1 MGIFGNKKVQ
11 ELVEDKIEDVKEALE
26 EKVEDVVEDIKDK
39 VEEKVSGM
47 KDSVEDAVENIKDK
61 VEEKVSDVKETTEDL
76 AKDVKQESQEKVE
89 DVVENIKEE
98 VSDEIDEDA
107 ESEAEAEEELEVIEK
122 SLEENLK
129 DEGIKVYD
137 EVDDVSQTRLEILSE
152 DVTDRHSIIFFGAK
166 AQENINKVSEHML
179 KGVQSKDLGFAGD
192 NLNNLVSTLKG
203 FDIDELDPT
212 RKQGFISKIFG
223 FASPVTKFLS
233 SYDTVRV
240 QIDKI
245 VDNLEE
251 KKTNLLTDITS
262 LERLYNA
269 NLSFIGD
276 LDTYIAAGAYKVKEL
291 GTNLLTLEEEAQGSK
306 KLEKK
311 LGIRD
316 QRAFITALEARVY
329 DLKLSRTVALQALPS
344 IRLIQDNNKTLV
356 EKINSTIVN
365 TLPLWKNQ
373 LAQAVTIYRS
383 KKASESIKAAQDFTN
398 ELLVNN
404 ATKLQEVNKEV
415 TEQAQRGVFDIESVR
430 KANETLI
437 ATINESLDIT
447 NAAKEKRAEAEIE
460 LLDIEKQ
467 LHDALVAAEKRKLHS

>member
-1 MGIFGNKKVQ
+1 MKIFGKKNIEEV
-11 ELVEDKIEDVKEALE
+11 VEKK
-26 EKVEDVVEDIKDK
+26 VEDIK
-39 VEEKVSGM
+39 EII
-47 KDSVEDAVENIKDK
+47 EDR
-61 VEEKVSDVKETTEDL
+61 
-76 AKDVKQESQEKVE
+76 VE
-89 DVVENIKEE
+89 DVVENIKDEAKEKLDNVVSLENEEIKEVKEVVTDKVEATIKSIEEEIKVASEDINSDTEKEPEKEEESESKEIKPEE
-98 VSDEIDEDA
+98 V
-107 ESEAEAEEELEVIEK
+107 EK
-122 SLEENLK
+122 TLEENLLE
-129 DEGIKVYD
+129 DGIKIY
-137 EVDDVSQTRLEILSE
+137 EERDDISQTKLEILSE
-152 DVTDRHSIIFFGAK
+152 DVTDRHSVIFFGAK

-179 KGVQSKDLGFAGD
+179 RGVQSKDLGYAGD
-192 NLNNLVSTLKG
+192 NLNNLISTLKG
-203 FDIDELDPT
+203 FDIDKLDPT
-212 RKQGFISKIFG
+212 RKQGFLSKMFG

-269 NLSFIGD
+269 NLSFIDD
-276 LDTYIAAGAYKVKEL
+276 LDTYIAAGAYKVKVL
-291 GTNLLTLEEEAQGSK
+291 SANLLSLEEEAQGSK

-311 LGIRD
+311 LGVRD
-316 QRAFITALEARVY
+316 KRALITALEARVY

-398 ELLVNN
+398 ELLEGN
-404 ATKLQEVNKEV
+404 AKKLQEANKEV
-415 TEQAQRGVFDIESVR
+415 TQQAQRGVFDIESVR

-447 NAAKEKRAEAEIE
+447 NAAKVKRAEAEKE
-460 LLDIEKQ
+460 LLDIERQ

>member
-1 MGIFGNKKVQ
+1 MKIFGKKNIEEV
-11 ELVEDKIEDVKEALE
+11 VEKK
-26 EKVEDVVEDIKDK
+26 VEDIK
-39 VEEKVSGM
+39 EII
-47 KDSVEDAVENIKDK
+47 EDR
-61 VEEKVSDVKETTEDL
+61 
-76 AKDVKQESQEKVE
+76 VE
-89 DVVENIKEE
+89 DVVENIKDEAKEKLDSVVSLENEEIKEVKEVVTDKVEATIKSIEEEIKVASEDINSDTEKEPEKEEESESKEIKPEE
-98 VSDEIDEDA
+98 V
-107 ESEAEAEEELEVIEK
+107 EK
-122 SLEENLK
+122 TLEENLLE
-129 DEGIKVYD
+129 DGIKIY
-137 EVDDVSQTRLEILSE
+137 EERDDISQTKLEILSE
-152 DVTDRHSIIFFGAK
+152 DVTDRHSVIFFGAK

-179 KGVQSKDLGFAGD
+179 RGVQSKDLGYAGD
-192 NLNNLVSTLKG
+192 NLNNLISTLKG
-203 FDIDELDPT
+203 FDIDKLDPT
-212 RKQGFISKIFG
+212 RKQGFLSKMFG

-269 NLSFIGD
+269 NLSFIDD
-276 LDTYIAAGAYKVKEL
+276 LDTYIAAGAYKVKVL
-291 GTNLLTLEEEAQGSK
+291 SANLLSLEEEAQGSK

-311 LGIRD
+311 LGVRD
-316 QRAFITALEARVY
+316 KRALITALEARVY

-398 ELLVNN
+398 ELLEGN
-404 ATKLQEVNKEV
+404 AKKLQEANKEV
-415 TEQAQRGVFDIESVR
+415 TQQAQRGVFDIESVR

-447 NAAKEKRAEAEIE
+447 NAAKVKRAEAEKE
-460 LLDIEKQ
+460 LLDIERQ

>member
-1 MGIFGNKKVQ
+1 MKIFGKKNIEEV
-11 ELVEDKIEDVKEALE
+11 VEKK
-26 EKVEDVVEDIKDK
+26 VEDIK
-39 VEEKVSGM
+39 EII
-47 KDSVEDAVENIKDK
+47 EDR
-61 VEEKVSDVKETTEDL
+61 
-76 AKDVKQESQEKVE
+76 VE
-89 DVVENIKEE
+89 DVVENIKDEAKEKLDNVVSLENEEIKEVKEVVTDKVEATIKSIEEEIKVASEDINSDTEKEPEKEEESESKEIKPEE
-98 VSDEIDEDA
+98 V
-107 ESEAEAEEELEVIEK
+107 EK
-122 SLEENLK
+122 TLEENLLE
-129 DEGIKVYD
+129 DGIKIY
-137 EVDDVSQTRLEILSE
+137 EERDDISQTKLEILSE
-152 DVTDRHSIIFFGAK
+152 DVTDRHSVIFFGAK

-179 KGVQSKDLGFAGD
+179 RGVQSKDLGYAGD
-192 NLNNLVSTLKG
+192 NLNNLISTLKG
-203 FDIDELDPT
+203 FDIDKLDPT
-212 RKQGFISKIFG
+212 RKQGFLSKMFG

-269 NLSFIGD
+269 NLSFIDD
-276 LDTYIAAGAYKVKEL
+276 LDTYIAAGAYKVKAL
-291 GTNLLTLEEEAQGSK
+291 SANLLSLEEEAQGSK

-311 LGIRD
+311 LGVRD
-316 QRAFITALEARVY
+316 KRALITALEARVY

-398 ELLVNN
+398 ELLEGN
-404 ATKLQEVNKEV
+404 AKKLQEANKEV
-415 TEQAQRGVFDIESVR
+415 TQQAQRGVFDIESVR

-447 NAAKEKRAEAEIE
+447 NAAKVKRAEAEKE
-460 LLDIEKQ
+460 LLDIERQ

>member
-1 MGIFGNKKVQ
+1 MKIFGKKNTEEV
-11 ELVEDKIEDVKEALE
+11 VEKK
-26 EKVEDVVEDIKDK
+26 VEDIK
-39 VEEKVSGM
+39 EII
-47 KDSVEDAVENIKDK
+47 EDR
-61 VEEKVSDVKETTEDL
+61 
-76 AKDVKQESQEKVE
+76 VE
-89 DVVENIKEE
+89 DVVENIKDEAKEKLDNVVSLENEEIKEVKEVVTDKVEATIKSIEEEIKVVSEDINSDTEKEPEKEEESESKEIELEE
-98 VSDEIDEDA
+98 V
-107 ESEAEAEEELEVIEK
+107 EK
-122 SLEENLK
+122 TLEENLL
-129 DEGIKVYD
+129 EAGIKIY
-137 EVDDVSQTRLEILSE
+137 EERDDISQTKLEILSE

-179 KGVQSKDLGFAGD
+179 RGVQSKDLGYAGD

-212 RKQGFISKIFG
+212 RKQGFLSKMFG

-269 NLSFIGD
+269 NLSFIDD
-276 LDTYIAAGAYKVKEL
+276 LDTYIAAGAYKVKAL
-291 GTNLLTLEEEAQGSK
+291 GANLLSLEEEAQGSK

-311 LGIRD
+311 LGVRD
-316 QRAFITALEARVY
+316 KRALITALEARVY

-398 ELLVNN
+398 ELLEGN
-404 ATKLQEVNKEV
+404 AKKLQEANKEV
-415 TEQAQRGVFDIESVR
+415 TQQAQRGVFDIESVR

-447 NAAKEKRAEAEIE
+447 NAAKVKRAEAEKE
-460 LLDIEKQ
+460 LLNIERQ